1 MPTYTTTLRLND
13 NIVSVTPLPASEFSL
28 VRAYEYNSIGV
39 APNVL
44 HARDKLQT
52 PDGTDL
58 SANAIFFETR
68 VNNNSNPPIFTQ
80 QVIDGA
86 FTSNEIK
93 IHEYKSFVTF
103 SYPGTVD
110 PDNVE
115 DNTGVNP
122 GQDALESH
130 AFYLLESPVQSEV
143 LATTYEFI
151 QTSSSITASDY
162 TYESAA
168 GLWSPN
174 QWASVKATGSQ
185 TKTGLEQCFFA
196 DSQDFRGY
204 RSSSA
209 VGQVV
214 NKSSRGYIYLNNRKM
229 LDTRLNGSPNAT
241 LSVDVVEQGPPTPVG
256 SKWVLDVNI
265 SPAFVGT
272 DGTPYYKKTIVVT
285 DSIPAQSDNLP
296 YRST

>member
-80 QVIDGA
+80 QVIDGE
-86 FTSNEIK
+86 FTDNEIK
-93 IHEYKSFVTF
+93 IHEYQSFVTF
-103 SYPGTVD
+103 SYPGVVD
-110 PDNVE
+110 PDNLV
-115 DNTGVNP
+115 DNDQQSN
-122 GQDALESH
+122 QLQSH
-130 AFYLLESPVQSEV
+130 AFHILESPVQSEV
-143 LATTYEFI
+143 KSTVYEFI
-151 QTSSSITASDY
+151 QTSSSITDSDY
-162 TYESAA
+162 TYQSAS

-174 QWASVKATGSQ
+174 QWASIKATGEQTNSQ
-185 TKTGLEQCFFA
+185 LRQMAFA

-204 RSSSA
+204 RTNSNI
-209 VGQVV
+209 GDIIE
-214 NKSSRGYIYLNNRKM
+214 KTGRDTIYYNNRKAV
-229 LDTRLNGSPNAT
+229 DSQFTAT
-241 LSVDVVEQGPPTPVG
+241 ASLTVTVVDKGPPNPIG
-256 SKWVLDVNI
+256 SKWVLDVDV
-265 SPAFVGT
+265 SPAFVAT

-285 DSIPAQSDNLP
+285 DNIPPQSDDVP
-296 YRST
+296 YSL

>member
-1 MPTYTTTLRLND
+1 MPTYTNTLRLND
-13 NIVSVTPLPASEFSL
+13 SIVSVIPLPASEFSL
-28 VRAYEYNSIGV
+28 VRGYEYNSIGV

-44 HARDKLQT
+44 HTRDKLQT

-58 SANAIFFETR
+58 SENAIFFETR
-68 VNNNSNPPIFTQ
+68 VNNNNNPPIFTQ

-110 PDNVE
+110 PSNIENNNKVLNNYDNF
-115 DNTGVNP
+115 
-122 GQDALESH
+122 ESH
-130 AFYLLESPVQSEV
+130 AYYILNSPVQSEV
-143 LATTYEFI
+143 LATVYEFI
-151 QTSSSITASDY
+151 QTSSSITNSDY
-162 TYESAA
+162 SYENAA

-174 QWASVKATGSQ
+174 QWASIKATGLQ
-185 TKTGLEQCFFA
+185 NGTALQKLFFA

-204 RSSSA
+204 RSTHP
-209 VGQVV
+209 VGNVH
-214 NKSSRGYIYLNNRKM
+214 SETGRAFIYLNNRKM
-229 LDTRLNGSPNAT
+229 ADSMGERNTSV
-241 LSVDVVEQGPPTPVG
+241 SVDVEEQGPPNPVG

-265 SPAFVGT
+265 SPAFVAT

-285 DSIPAQSDNLP
+285 DNIPAQTDNLP
-296 YRST
+296 YIE

>member
-93 IHEYKSFVTF
+93 IHEYESFVTF

-115 DNTGVNP
+115 DDTISN
-122 GQDALESH
+122 QAQSH
-130 AFYLLESPVQSEV
+130 AFHILESPVQSEV
-143 LATTYEFI
+143 KATVYEFI

-174 QWASVKATGSQ
+174 QWASVKATG
-185 TKTGLEQCFFA
+185 EQDSSTLTQQFFA

-209 VGQVV
+209 AGSIIT
-214 NKSSRGYIYLNNRKM
+214 KSSKDTIFYNNRKV
-229 LDTRLNGSPNAT
+229 LDAKFGSTASLDVT
-241 LSVDVVEQGPPTPVG
+241 VVDQGPPTPVG
-256 SKWVLDVNI
+256 SKWVLDVKV

>member
-58 SANAIFFETR
+58 SASAIFFETR

-86 FTSNEIK
+86 FTGNEIK
-93 IHEYKSFVTF
+93 IHEYESFVTF
-103 SYPGTVD
+103 SYPGIVD

-115 DNTGVNP
+115 DDILGPSPFNR
-122 GQDALESH
+122 QSH
-130 AFYLLESPVQSEV
+130 AFQILESPVQSEV
-143 LATTYEFI
+143 KATVYEFI

-162 TYESAA
+162 TYQSAA

-174 QWASVKATGSQ
+174 QWASVKATGEHSGSKLTQ
-185 TKTGLEQCFFA
+185 AFFA

-209 VGQVV
+209 AG
-214 NKSSRGYIYLNNRKM
+214 NIITKSGKDTIYYNNRKVIDSKF
-229 LDTRLNGSPNAT
+229 DTTAT
-241 LSVDVVEQGPPTPVG
+241 LDVTVVDQGPPTPVG
-256 SKWVLDVNI
+256 SKWVLDVKV

-272 DGTPYYKKTIVVT
+272 DGTPYYKKTIIVT
-285 DSIPAQSDNLP
+285 DLIPAQSDNLP

>member
-1 MPTYTTTLRLND
+1 MPTYTATLRLND

-58 SANAIFFETR
+58 NANAIFFETR

-110 PDNVE
+110 PNNVE
-115 DNTGVNP
+115 DNTGDTA
-122 GQDALESH
+122 GTSDAKESH

-143 LATTYEFI
+143 LATVYEFI
-151 QTSSSITASDY
+151 QTSSSITSSDY
-162 TYESAA
+162 TYQGAS
-168 GLWSPN
+168 GLWAPN
-174 QWASVKATGSQ
+174 QWASIKATGTQ
-185 TKTGLEQCFFA
+185 TDNGLDKLFFA

-204 RSSSA
+204 RSTSA
-209 VGQVV
+209 VGNVIT
-214 NKSSRGYIYLNNRKM
+214 KSDRGYIYLNNRKM
-229 LDTRLNGSPNAT
+229 LDTRFEDGAS
-241 LSVDVVEQGPPTPVG
+241 LSVDVVEQGPPTPIG
-256 SKWVLDVNI
+256 SQWVLDVSI

-285 DSIPAQSDNLP
+285 DTIPAQSDNLP